1 MPVDTC
7 RRSALS
13 IQRSQSTSLV
23 TMLLLLWTT
32 KHTIKKDA
40 SIVVQAVPLMQG
52 LADPALQAL
61 FTEQALNALDPS
73 YIMTSSGDELNSYV
87 VGIGKNN
94 RHMTGLVNE
103 LRKQVKTTI
112 FGYSDD
118 MGDSEPLWPG
128 KSIIQKGYRA
138 GGPKTVNVQWENRL
152 GTEHILPVDTSL
164 HWCYSLEGF
173 TDYTIEKDGVPV
185 VPHLHGGRT
194 DFQFDGNPEFFFSP
208 GNRIVGPA
216 WDEVPGGFTNHFEYD
231 NVHVN
236 ASCLW

>member
-1 MPVDTC
+1 MP
-7 RRSALS
+7 
-13 IQRSQSTSLV
+13 LV
-23 TMLLLLWTT
+23 TILLLLWTT
-32 KHTIKKDA
+32 NQTIKKDA

-61 FTEQALNALDPS
+61 FTEQAPNALDPS
-73 YIMTSSGDELNSYV
+73 HIMTPNGDELNSYV
-87 VGIGKNN
+87 VGIVKSK
-94 RHMTGLVNE
+94 HHVSGLVNE
-103 LRKQVKTTI
+103 LGEQVKTTI

-118 MGDSEPLWPG
+118 MGDAKPLWPG
-128 KSIIQKGYRA
+128 KSIVQKGYSA
-138 GGPKTVNVQWENRL
+138 GGPETVNVQWENRL

-173 TDYTIEKDGVPV
+173 TDFSIETDGVPV
-185 VPHLHGGRT
+185 VPHLHGGRS

-208 GNRIVGPA
+208 GNQIVGPA
-216 WDEVPGGFTNHFEYD
+216 WDEVPGGFTNHFKYD